1 MTSRANEKAASV
13 AAVQEPAA
21 AVAAPSVATVAA
33 PAAVAGEVQSKTQDL
48 SVLRCPQQR
57 LKDALDLASRKILYL
72 FCLLLL
78 WYYPIRIIYRI
89 IDNLVTLTTY
99 YSALF
104 LFTKKITPSLWIGP
118 FIRTYI
124 SPYL

>member
-13 AAVQEPAA
+13 AAAVQAPAA
-21 AVAAPSVATVAA
+21 VAVAAPSAAA
-33 PAAVAGEVQSKTQDL
+33 PAAPVAVAGVVQSKTQDL

-78 WYYPIRIIYRI
+78 WYYPIRI
-89 IDNLVTLTTY
+89 
-99 YSALF
+99 
-104 LFTKKITPSLWIGP
+104 
-118 FIRTYI
+118 
-124 SPYL
+124 YL

>member
-21 AVAAPSVATVAA
+21 AVAAPSAAMAAA

-78 WYYPIRIIYRI
+78 WYYPIRI
-89 IDNLVTLTTY
+89 
-99 YSALF
+99 
-104 LFTKKITPSLWIGP
+104 
-118 FIRTYI
+118 
-124 SPYL
+124 YL

>member
-21 AVAAPSVATVAA
+21 AVAAPSAATVAAA

-57 LKDALDLASRKILYL
+57 PR
-72 FCLLLL
+72 
-78 WYYPIRIIYRI
+78 
-89 IDNLVTLTTY
+89 
-99 YSALF
+99 
-104 LFTKKITPSLWIGP
+104 TP
-118 FIRTYI
+118 
-124 SPYL
+124 

>member
-21 AVAAPSVATVAA
+21 AVAAPSAATAAA

-57 LKDALDLASRKILYL
+57 PRTPNSVLGCLRFSVSKYPLSFLPAAPVVLSYTNYL
-72 FCLLLL
+72 
-78 WYYPIRIIYRI
+78 
-89 IDNLVTLTTY
+89 
-99 YSALF
+99 
-104 LFTKKITPSLWIGP
+104 
-118 FIRTYI
+118 
-124 SPYL
+124 

>member
-21 AVAAPSVATVAA
+21 AVAAPSAVTVAA

-57 LKDALDLASRKILYL
+57 PR
-72 FCLLLL
+72 
-78 WYYPIRIIYRI
+78 
-89 IDNLVTLTTY
+89 
-99 YSALF
+99 
-104 LFTKKITPSLWIGP
+104 TP
-118 FIRTYI
+118 
-124 SPYL
+124 

>member
-13 AAVQEPAA
+13 AAVQVSAA
-21 AVAAPSVATVAA
+21 AVAAPSAATVAT
-33 PAAVAGEVQSKTQDL
+33 PAAVAVAGVVQSKTQDL

-78 WYYPIRIIYRI
+78 WYYPIRI
-89 IDNLVTLTTY
+89 
-99 YSALF
+99 
-104 LFTKKITPSLWIGP
+104 
-118 FIRTYI
+118 
-124 SPYL
+124 YL